1 MRKRIGAIG
10 LTAVAALT
18 GLAGTASA
26 EEFTCRGKVVG
37 KTLDN
42 VRVPEGKRCILK
54 RSYVEG
60 TVKVEANARLRAVR
74 VRVVGNVQGEN
85 AYRVAVLRR
94 SRIGG
99 SVQVVQ
105 SRFAKVKGSRVNADI
120 LFAENNRF
128 QAVVHNRVGGN
139 VQVFQNR
146 RGIRIYANRIIG
158 NLQCKENTRRPRG
171 GRNVV
176 HGSKEDQCARL

>member
-1 MRKRIGAIG
+1 V
-10 LTAVAALT
+10 VAAT
-18 GLAGTASA
+18 FGLAGTASA
-26 EEFTCRGKVVG
+26 EEFTCRGTVVG
-37 KTLDN
+37 MTLDN
-42 VRVPEGKRCILK
+42 VSVPDGKRCILK
-54 RSYVEG
+54 RSFVKG
-60 TVKVEANARLRAVR
+60 TVKVETNARLRAVR
-74 VRVVGNVQGEN
+74 VRVIGNVQGEN

-105 SRFAKVKGSRVNADI
+105 SRFAKVKRSRVNADI
-120 LFAENNRF
+120 LFDENSGF
-128 QAVVHNRVGGN
+128 QAVIRNRVGGN

-146 RGIRIYANRIIG
+146 RGIRIYGNRIIG

-171 GRNVV
+171 GRNIV